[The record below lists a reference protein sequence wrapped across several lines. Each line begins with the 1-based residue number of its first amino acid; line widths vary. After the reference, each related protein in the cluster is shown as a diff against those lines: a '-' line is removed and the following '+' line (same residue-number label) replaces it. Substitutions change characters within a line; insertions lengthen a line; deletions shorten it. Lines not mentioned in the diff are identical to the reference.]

1 MPVLA
6 ASPLTILHTS
16 DWHLGRRLYGHM
28 RYNEFEAFLS
38 WLEET
43 ISTQKVDVLIVAG
56 DIFDT
61 MTPSNRAQALYY
73 EFLGKISNSCCQHII
88 IVAGNH
94 DSPTFLDAP
103 SQVLKFLNVH
113 VVGTACDDVN
123 DEVLLLNSAQGVPS
137 CIVAAV
143 PYLRDR
149 DVRSSGAGESMD
161 SKDASVISGICA
173 HYDAVA
179 AIAKSHQQTI
189 AETHN
194 RHIPIIATGH
204 LFASGGSTTADDGV
218 RDLYIGNLG
227 KISAEMF
234 DECFDYVALGHLH
247 VPQRVG
253 GREHIRYSGSPIA
266 MGFGEAKQQKQ
277 VLLIQFG
284 AALDDI
290 KENIDNKSHHEG
302 INEAPASNLNSDMAQ
317 LTNTA
322 AKTET
327 STPVEKTKTKKAAS
341 QTDFMDDL
349 FGFDDA
355 ITDESVL
362 SGKTNNSA
370 QEDIGIEAENSS
382 EDNNTEEKAAQT
394 DIAQSIIGISE
405 STPLTSA
412 LTAQLLHH
420 DAERQMQVL
429 SLPIPKFQKLAQIS
443 GDLQLI
449 QQTIDS
455 TIKSL
460 APTESVWLE
469 IIYTGDDIISDLRE
483 QIQVMVD
490 GLPCE
495 VLKIKNPRTYNKVL
509 NQEAA
514 SETLQD
520 LNEMQVFERCLSAN
534 EVTDAQKLTLRDAYA
549 QIVHDIHHKDTQAE

>member
-1 MPVLA
+1 
-6 ASPLTILHTS
+6 
-16 DWHLGRRLYGHM
+16 
-28 RYNEFEAFLS
+28 
-38 WLEET
+38 
-43 ISTQKVDVLIVAG
+43 
-56 DIFDT
+56 
-61 MTPSNRAQALYY
+61 
-73 EFLGKISNSCCQHII
+73 
-88 IVAGNH
+88 
-94 DSPTFLDAP
+94 
-103 SQVLKFLNVH
+103 
-113 VVGTACDDVN
+113 
-123 DEVLLLNSAQGVPS
+123 
-137 CIVAAV
+137 
-143 PYLRDR
+143 
-149 DVRSSGAGESMD
+149 MD

-179 AIAKSHQQTI
+179 AIAKDYQQTV
-189 AETHN
+189 AKTHN
-194 RHIPIIATGH
+194 RHIPIVATGH

-284 AALDDI
+284 AALEDI
-290 KENIDNKSHHEG
+290 NNKSNNDH
-302 INEAPASNLNSDMAQ
+302 IASASTPTSDNVISQ
-317 LTNTA
+317 LTHTTA
-322 AKTET
+322 TTDT
-327 STPVEKTKTKKAAS
+327 SVEKSTTKKTAS
-341 QTDFMDDL
+341 QTDFIDDL
-349 FGFDDA
+349 FGFDET
-355 ITDESVL
+355 IIDESIADESMAIEETNDNSIEHIEKEVGINKENITQADATPY
-362 SGKTNNSA
+362 SGLNP
-370 QEDIGIEAENSS
+370 EL
-382 EDNNTEEKAAQT
+382 
-394 DIAQSIIGISE
+394 
-405 STPLTSA
+405 TPALTS
-412 LTAQLLHH
+412 QLLHH
-420 DAERQMQVL
+420 DAKRQMQVV

-443 GDLQLI
+443 GDLQTI
-449 QQTIDS
+449 QQAIDS
-455 TIKSL
+455 TIKAL

-469 IIYTGDDIISDLRE
+469 LIYTGDDIVSDLRE
-483 QIQVMVD
+483 QIQAMVT

-549 QIVHDIHHKDTQAE
+549 QIIHDIHHKDAQAE